1 MPFRDLSQRRLA
13 SLLARS
19 VARDALPP
27 SLIFSGPSASDLRET
42 AVATAQSINCLQP
55 VVKNDERDA
64 CGTCA
69 ACTRIARGMHPDVL
83 VIEPGDSGSIKVDQI
98 RDMIDRTGFR
108 PFEGRRRVVI
118 VDQADLMIAAAQNAL
133 LKTLEEPPPS
143 SVFILATTRPDMLLL
158 TVQSRCPR
166 LRFQSASRE
175 EIDEDARDVAQ
186 DVLAQIA
193 ATGDFGRRMDAAK
206 DLMAK
211 TGAGGRSD
219 RDQLASHLHAMASL
233 LRDVEV
239 LAASADA
246 RVLANAD
253 VRPRID
259 QLAKAFGGN
268 RGLRAFEAVDRALTA
283 LDENANAKIVADW
296 LVLQL

>member
-1 MPFRDLSQRRLA
+1 
-13 SLLARS
+13 
-19 VARDALPP
+19 
-27 SLIFSGPSASDLRET
+27 
-42 AVATAQSINCLQP
+42 
-55 VVKNDERDA
+55 
-64 CGTCA
+64 
-69 ACTRIARGMHPDVL
+69 
-83 VIEPGDSGSIKVDQI
+83 
-98 RDMIDRTGFR
+98 
-108 PFEGRRRVVI
+108 
-118 VDQADLMIAAAQNAL
+118 MIAAAQNAL

-143 SVFILATTRPDMLLL
+143 SIFILATTRPDMLLL

-166 LRFQSASRE
+166 LRFQSVSRE
-175 EIDEDARDVAQ
+175 EIDEEARDIAQ

-193 ATGDFGRRMDAAK
+193 ATADPGRRMDAAK

-219 RDQLASHLHAMASL
+219 RDQLASHLHAMAAL

-239 LAASADA
+239 IATRADA

-253 VRPRID
+253 VRADLDR
-259 QLAKAFGGN
+259 LAKSFGGERGVRAFG
-268 RGLRAFEAVDRALTA
+268 AVDKALTA